1 MGVPQHDL
9 RGRRLNRLPEIR
21 SGGKRLFVAG
31 QDDGPHV
38 PVAGECAE
46 RVRERQPRRHIEGIA
61 HLGAVDAD
69 QADPATTVLGH
80 NSLPVPLRFVVHVG
94 SLPIVRKDADDAIP
108 EVTAQG
114 AEFGRAAS
122 G

>member
-1 MGVPQHDL
+1 MIGFGQSSMARQSRWVFRSMISEGDASIDSL
-9 RGRRLNRLPEIR
+9 RSAPAANAF
-21 SGGKRLFVAG
+21 SS
-31 QDDGPHV
+31 
-38 PVAGECAE
+38 PVRTMARTSLSPANA
-46 RVRERQPRRHIEGIA
+46 PNA
-61 HLGAVDAD
+61 SAD

-114 AEFGRAAS
+114 AGFGRAAS
-122 G
+122 D